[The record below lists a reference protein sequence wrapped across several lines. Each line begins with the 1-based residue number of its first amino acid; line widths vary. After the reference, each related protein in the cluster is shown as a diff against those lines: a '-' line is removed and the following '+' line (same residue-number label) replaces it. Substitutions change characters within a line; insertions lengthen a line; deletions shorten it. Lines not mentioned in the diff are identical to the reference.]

1 MSYKETEETL
11 KRLLNKLESLEA
23 EFLVERDVYKEAFKK
38 DLAAARNVVK
48 KLNEGNWYFDM
59 DGLKNI
65 VVTHKNDKGLYEGN
79 TIGGSRRW
87 CAIAPDRK
95 LPPFKELKKELVK
108 CVLDC
113 IQNTETVPQLE

>member
-59 DGLKNI
+59 DGLKKI

-79 TIGGSRRW
+79 AIGGSGGW
-87 CAIAPDRK
+87 CEIAPDRK
-95 LPPFKELKKELVK
+95 LLPFKELKKK
-108 CVLDC
+108 
-113 IQNTETVPQLE
+113 LEENK